1 MGYRASRRT
10 AIRSK
15 KRIRNAVLFGVCFLI
30 AALCVFSAFVPVES
44 WKYRVRL
51 PKIEPRAAEELR
63 VHYLDVGNGACTVV
77 ELPDGKTVVVG
88 GGENDGRARKNV
100 LRFLNALKV
109 DTVDALIVP
118 DTAHSGV
125 GALREIV
132 RYFEV
137 GEVYLPMV
145 EEKNAT
151 YSAFLADVSQRKIPT
166 CDASFGRLFEGEY
179 TFTIL
184 YPLQNA
190 SSFEGTAIL
199 LSYAGYTILLGEK
212 CGTELCEALITE
224 KQTGL
229 LGRWGVEL
237 TKIDAVCFH
246 EDIGTE
252 SLSRFLLEFV
262 PTSVLFSCQGGRSY
276 QPSKECSELL
286 DSTGLDVYRTDV
298 NGRISLSVTPQAYSV
313 TTEK

>member
-1 MGYRASRRT
+1 MGYRSSHHST
-10 AIRSK
+10 NRSK

-30 AALCVFSAFVPVES
+30 AALCIFSAFVPVES

-51 PKIEPRAAEELR
+51 PKIEPRVAAELR

-77 ELPDGKTVVVG
+77 ELPDGKTVVIG
-88 GGENDGRARKNV
+88 GGENDGWARKNV

-118 DTAHSGV
+118 DTANSGV

-132 RYFEV
+132 RHYEV
-137 GEVYLPMV
+137 GEVYLPLV
-145 EEKNAT
+145 EENNAT
-151 YSAFLADVSQRKIPT
+151 YSAFLADVGQRKIPAY
-166 CDASFGRLFEGEY
+166 DAEFCRLFDGEY

-199 LSYAGYTILLGEK
+199 LSYAGYTLLLGEK
-212 CGTELCEALITE
+212 CGNELCEALITE

-237 TKIDAVCFH
+237 TTINAACFH
-246 EDIGTE
+246 EDIGADA
-252 SLSRFLLEFV
+252 LNRFLLEFT
-262 PTSVLFSCQGGRSY
+262 PTAVLFSCQGGRSY

-286 DSTGLDVYRTDV
+286 AATDLDVYRTDV
-298 NGRISLSVTPQAYSV
+298 NGRITLSVTPQGYLV